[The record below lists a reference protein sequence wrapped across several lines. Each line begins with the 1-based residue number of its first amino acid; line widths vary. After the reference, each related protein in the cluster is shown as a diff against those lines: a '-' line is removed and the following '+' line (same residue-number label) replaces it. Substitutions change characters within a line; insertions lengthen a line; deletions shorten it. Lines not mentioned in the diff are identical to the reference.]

1 MQLVFQHFFSFSGTV
16 LQGQINLYKIKID
29 VSFFWTSM
37 QNGASTSSNI
47 SHHPSNWC
55 NQSSDNEDNSSDEKI
70 IFESSDDE

>member
-1 MQLVFQHFFSFSGTV
+1 
-16 LQGQINLYKIKID
+16 
-29 VSFFWTSM
+29 M